1 MRSTSRLRRIAAQLG
16 GAEPAPSASAEQ
28 ADEAEQSWAM
38 PDWTALVEQPVVPMT
53 DEQRFFFDLK
63 GW

>member
-1 MRSTSRLRRIAAQLG
+1 MRSATRLRRIAAQLG
-16 GAEPAPSASAEQ
+16 GAEPGPSASAQ
-28 ADEAEQSWAM
+28 DDEAEQSWAM
-38 PDWTALVEQPVVPMT
+38 PDWTALVDQPVVPMT